1 MYVLLLGII
10 RFTPLSSDCGLGSCS
25 WCRWWWWQQQNTTN
39 AAYHHHHTQHHSI
52 YIHLFPQKTHT
63 LFCTLYSLCFVVS
76 SSSGSR
82 FFNTRV
88 CVCKFP
94 SLNLSVSEFK
104 CNHHLQPHDN
114 LEMKYKLA
122 KRKKSFDVPPS
133 HTQPARFYLYYSTLL
148 PCHYFPLRPNENSDR
163 NHCMFLYLV
172 LLHRKK
178 FNFIILSCM
187 SVFWRVWATFD
198 TRMASLTKFIQLYD
212 HETETKILCTRIFA
226 LQSMQSWF

>member
-25 WCRWWWWQQQNTTN
+25 WCRWWWWQQQTKKRQQQNTTN
-39 AAYHHHHTQHHSI
+39 AAYHHHHLSHHTQHHSI

-104 CNHHLQPHDN
+104 CNHHLQPHDYDN

-122 KRKKSFDVPPS
+122 KRKKVSMCHPLTRS
-133 HTQPARFYLYYSTLL
+133 LL
-148 PCHYFPLRPNENSDR
+148 VFTSIIRHCCPVITFLSD
-163 NHCMFLYLV
+163 
-172 LLHRKK
+172 
-178 FNFIILSCM
+178 
-187 SVFWRVWATFD
+187 
-198 TRMASLTKFIQLYD
+198 Q
-212 HETETKILCTRIFA
+212 TKIATEITACFHT
-226 LQSMQSWF
+226 